1 MPIYKTKLKS
11 RQETAAGAMAFHF
24 EKPEGF
30 AYKAGQFADYTLINP
45 PETDAEG
52 NTRGFSLASAPYED
66 DLMLATRM
74 RDTAFKRVLKNM
86 ELGTE
91 LTLDAPYG
99 SFTLHNNTQIPAVFL
114 TGGIGVTPVR
124 SIVLQAVHDNVPH
137 RIVVFDSNRRPEDAA
152 FLDEL
157 MEPQKKNPNYTFV
170 GTMTQMEKSGREW
183 HGETGYITKAMLLK
197 YVGDLTLPIY
207 YIDGP
212 PAMVTAMC
220 ETLGEAGVDDD
231 DIRTE
236 EFSGYSEAEQMW
248 DMNIKIKRVY
258 EQPDKD
264 DGRRILVDRI
274 WPRGISKDEARLSDW
289 RKDLAPS
296 NELRK
301 WFAHDSELWEEFKER
316 YRAELEEAG
325 KMGDLR
331 DIAERA
337 GEENV
342 TLLFGAKDT
351 KHNNARALEAFV
363 GEV

>member
-1 MPIYKTKLKS
+1 MPIYKIKLKS
-11 RQETAAGAMAFHF
+11 RQEIAAGTMAFRF
-24 EKPEGF
+24 EKPEDF

-45 PETDAEG
+45 SETDAEG
-52 NTRGFSLASAPYED
+52 NTRGFSLASAPYEE
-66 DLMLATRM
+66 DLLLATRM
-74 RDTAFKRVLKNM
+74 RDTAFKRVLRTM

-99 SFTLHNNTQIPAVFL
+99 SFTLHNNAQIPAVFL

-124 SIVLQAVHDNVPH
+124 SIVLQAVHDDVPH

-157 MEPQKKNPNYTFV
+157 MEPQKKNPNYTFAP
-170 GTMTQMEKSGREW
+170 TMTEMEKSSREW

-207 YIDGP
+207 YVDGP
-212 PAMVTAMC
+212 PAMVTAMR

-236 EFSGYSEAEQMW
+236 EFSGYSEAGQGW

-264 DGRRILVDRI
+264 DGERILVDRI
-274 WPRGISKDEARLSDW
+274 WPRGISKDKARLSDW
-289 RKDLAPS
+289 RRDLAPS

-301 WFAHDSELWEEFKER
+301 WFGHEPDRWEEFKER
-316 YRAELEEAG
+316 YRTELEEAG
-325 KMGDLR
+325 KTSDLR
-331 DIAERA
+331 DIAQRA
-337 GEENV
+337 EEENV